1 MISMQIDRTN
11 ELFTGM
17 RFGVTLLASS
27 TLASLEKTCGLH
39 TFRTPV
45 LTIHSRII
53 QPYVAGR

>member
-1 MISMQIDRTN
+1 MQIDRTN
-11 ELFTGM
+11 EFTGM